1 MPTTMHV
8 PRFSPKDED
17 LPDGDKKKAWDG
29 TKRSEGVGSNLS
41 TDAVLIDSF
50 FHEAASLEEL
60 HLVQRL
66 FPLPRHD
73 APQVVVFCGVGP
85 RDGAEFVCARVAE
98 TLASQ
103 IKETVCLM
111 DANLKEPSM
120 HRRYDLDGAGSIL
133 HRDDAGQEKAAN
145 LKKRNLWV
153 LPASALR
160 ERGPDFTQEE
170 MREQLSA
177 LRERFGFLLICA
189 PPLDSAP
196 DGFLLGQLSD
206 GIVLVLQECSTH
218 RDAALQVRRH
228 LENYGVRLLGA
239 VLSKQIR
246 NRKL

>member
-1 MPTTMHV
+1 MHTTLHL
-8 PRFSPKDED
+8 PRISEDENN
-17 LPDGDKKKAWDG
+17 PAGEKNGTWDE
-29 TKRSEGVGSNLS
+29 TKRHTRLVSDLS
-41 TDAVLIDSF
+41 LDAVLVDSF
-50 FHEAASLEEL
+50 FHESASLEEL

-66 FPLPRHD
+66 FPLPRNA

-98 TLASQ
+98 TLAGQ
-103 IKETVCLM
+103 VKDTVCLM

-120 HRRYDLDGAGSIL
+120 HHRYDLDGAACIL
-133 HRDDAGQEKAAN
+133 HREDAGREKAN
-145 LKKRNLWV
+145 NRKTHNLWV

-189 PPLDSAP
+189 PALESAP

-206 GIVLVLQECSTH
+206 GIVLVLQAGSTH
-218 RDAALQVRRH
+218 RATALQVRRH

-239 VLSKQIR
+239 VLSKQTR
-246 NRKL
+246 SKR

>member
-1 MPTTMHV
+1 MLTTLHV
-8 PRFSPKDED
+8 PRVSKDED
-17 LPDGDKKKAWDG
+17 IPVHDRNRTWDG
-29 TKRSEGVGSNLS
+29 MKRDEESGSNLS
-41 TDAVLIDSF
+41 LDAVLIDSF

-66 FPLPRHD
+66 FPLPRKD

-111 DANLKEPSM
+111 DAKLKEPSM
-120 HRRYDLDGAGSIL
+120 HRRYDLDGATSIL
-133 HRDDAGQEKAAN
+133 HQENACQEKTAN
-145 LKKRNLWV
+145 PKKRNLWV

-160 ERGPDFTQEE
+160 ERGSDFTQED

-189 PPLDSAP
+189 PALDSAP

-218 RDAALQVRRH
+218 RAAALQVRRH

-239 VLSKQIR
+239 VLSRQAR
-246 NRKL
+246 NRRP